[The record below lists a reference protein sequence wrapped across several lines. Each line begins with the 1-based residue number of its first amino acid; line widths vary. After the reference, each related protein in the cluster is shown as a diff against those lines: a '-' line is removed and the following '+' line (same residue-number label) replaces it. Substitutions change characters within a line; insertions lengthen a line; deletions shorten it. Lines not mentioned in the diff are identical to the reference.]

1 MSDFKINSIAT
12 KQGQHGPVIA
22 GVSTVNSTGCMK
34 IPSGPTEF
42 RGGRGRGVFGGGSP
56 SYVNTMNF
64 ITISTAG
71 NAEDFGDMTTGH
83 QSRASFASA
92 TRGLFAGGYVP
103 SGTSTAIDY
112 VIISSKGGAND
123 FGDTVISRQNCMG
136 SSDST
141 RGIYGGSRY
150 SPSAV
155 NNSSLIEH
163 VTMASTGNG
172 STFGNLI
179 TGRGAMGT
187 CSSPTRGIFAGGGQS
202 SPVVAI
208 QAIEFVTIQTLGNG
222 TDFGQLSNAALDA
235 YGGASST
242 TRGLLSGI
250 FPAVPANNIIEFIT
264 IATLGNSS
272 DFGDLTVAR
281 SGSAKMSNS
290 IRGVFAKGRGGSS
303 PYTYYNTIDFVT
315 IASTGNASDFGD
327 ATSAEWSTSG
337 FSDSHGGIGE

>member
-1 MSDFKINSIAT
+1 MSLESTFTRSPEFLKISAT
-12 KQGQHGPVIA
+12 LCA
-22 GVSTVNSTGCMK
+22 SSTVSTSAFMVM
-34 IPSGPTEF
+34 PSGPTEY

-56 SYVNTMNF
+56 SMINTMNF
-64 ITISTAG
+64 ISISTAG
-71 NAEDFGDMTTGH
+71 NAEDFGDLTTGH

-123 FGDTVISRQNCMG
+123 FGDTILSRQNAMG
-136 SSDST
+136 TSDAT
-141 RGIYGGSRY
+141 RGIYAGSRY
-150 SPSAV
+150 SPAAV
-155 NNSSLIEH
+155 NNSSLIEY
-163 VTMASTGNG
+163 VTMASTGDG

-187 CSSPTRGIFAGGGQS
+187 CSSPTRGIFAGGGTS
-202 SPVVAI
+202 GPVVVSNS
-208 QAIEFVTIQTLGNG
+208 IEFVTIQTLGDSQ
-222 TDFGQLSNAALDA
+222 DFGDLSGAALDP

-250 FPAVPANNIIEFIT
+250 FPAVPATNIIEFIT
-264 IATLGNSS
+264 IATLGNST
-272 DFGDLTVAR
+272 DFGDLSVAR

-290 IRGVFAKGRGGSS
+290 VRGVFAKGRGGNS

-337 FSDSHGGIGE
+337 FSDAHGGLG